1 MNRNDLISRSFYYEG
16 EYHRIIKSFNNQ
28 RNYPSVDIKNVI
40 TIYDD
45 IYPKEFLNLRC
56 PPIVL
61 YYKGDLN
68 LLKKEKI
75 SIVGSRKACDYALRA
90 TEYLCLKNKDKVI
103 VSGLAKGIDGKAHEC
118 AKKTIAILGCGID
131 YIYPKSNEY
140 LYKIIEREG
149 LILSE
154 YPGLVKPLPYHF
166 PFRNR
171 LIAALGDCL
180 YVMQSSNKSGTSSS
194 VDEALELGKDV
205 KVLPYDIF
213 SPFGIH
219 NNEMIS
225 EGAEII
231 QI

>member
-1 MNRNDLISRSFYYEG
+1 MNRNDLIATSFYCEG
-16 EYHRIIKSFNNQ
+16 EYHRIIKSFNSQ
-28 RNYPSVDIKNVI
+28 KKYPPLEIKNTI

-45 IYPKEFLNLRC
+45 IYPREFLNLRY

-61 YYKGDLN
+61 YYKGNLDLLN
-68 LLKKEKI
+68 DEKI

-90 TEYLCLKNKDKVI
+90 TEYICLKNKDKVI
-103 VSGLAKGIDGKAHEC
+103 VSGLAKGIDGKSHEC
-118 AKKTIAILGCGID
+118 ARKTIAILGSGID
-131 YIYPKSNEY
+131 YIYPRCNEY
-140 LYKIIEREG
+140 VYKVIERNG

-154 YPGLVKPLPYHF
+154 YPGLVKPFAYHF

-171 LIAALGDCL
+171 LIAALGESL
-180 YVMQSSNKSGTSSS
+180 YVMQSSAKSGTSST